1 MEEAQ
6 KVQEA
11 NAPVNAD
18 RAMAGATVGAMSGPA
33 AGAMAEEQAAIQPPN
48 QDQMNLGSLLST
60 LRRGNPGA

>member
-1 MEEAQ
+1 
-6 KVQEA
+6 
-11 NAPVNAD
+11 
-18 RAMAGATVGAMSGPA
+18 MAGATVGAMSGPA